1 MAADPVHAVRT
12 DSPHR
17 PVARR
22 GTLQQ
27 YAGRLHRQQS
37 GKTRVRIIDWVDV
50 GHPVLQRM
58 WERRLRGYR
67 TMGYALISTEQ
78 HPSDDGH
85 VRPYPVR

>member
-1 MAADPVHAVRT
+1 MT
-12 DSPHR
+12 
-17 PVARR
+17 RR

-37 GKTRVRIIDWVDV
+37 GKTHVRIIDWVDV

-67 TMGYALISTEQ
+67 AMGYALISTEQ
-78 HPSDDGH
+78 HPSDDGR
-85 VRPYPVR
+85 VRL